1 MCAPPPRGWAERGE
15 RATLRSLFFSSRYTP
30 EVFLPLKPPLRQL
43 LFSALPLPP
52 PGSGL
57 SVNKVD
63 PHLRRVILKKNLFW
77 ELTGTGWKTSFFISL
92 TYPQV
97 FLPYSNG
104 PLFEGHPDELSL
116 ALV

>member
-1 MCAPPPRGWAERGE
+1 MCPPPNRGRAERGE

-30 EVFLPLKPPLRQL
+30 EVFLPLKLPLRQL

-63 PHLRRVILKKNLFW
+63 PHLRRVILKNKFILGVDWDWLENQL
-77 ELTGTGWKTSFFISL
+77 LYKPHLSTG
-92 TYPQV
+92 
-97 FLPYSNG
+97 
-104 PLFEGHPDELSL
+104 LSTIF
-116 ALV
+116 